1 MQPMGLR
8 VVLSTE
14 ETDLIL
20 RRGLLTFDTVASV
33 PSFAHDQTNFGGEA
47 SGGGMLKLIY
57 LCSKAKG
64 IVIPVGRKRLGE
76 VGPIIVSVCDVEL
89 MADIVLLR

>member
-20 RRGLLTFDTVASV
+20 RRGLLTLDTVASV
-33 PSFAHDQTNFGGEA
+33 PSFTHDQSNFGGEA
-47 SGGGMLKLIY
+47 SG
-57 LCSKAKG
+57 
-64 IVIPVGRKRLGE
+64 
-76 VGPIIVSVCDVEL
+76 
-89 MADIVLLR
+89 

>member
-47 SGGGMLKLIY
+47 SG
-57 LCSKAKG
+57 
-64 IVIPVGRKRLGE
+64 
-76 VGPIIVSVCDVEL
+76 
-89 MADIVLLR
+89 

>member
-1 MQPMGLR
+1 MRTVRKAVPYLGFAEAPMWSLISLKASVRNMAEGGVRTVMQPMGLR

-47 SGGGMLKLIY
+47 SG
-57 LCSKAKG
+57 
-64 IVIPVGRKRLGE
+64 
-76 VGPIIVSVCDVEL
+76 
-89 MADIVLLR
+89 